1 MAKLEQRK
9 LPKSTTGKPAHFR
22 DMSTRKNND
31 VEKIKRERERRHR
44 VRDLARKLREDVQQ
58 EEKRVRESRKA
69 NAQRKVDNEKK
80 SMVIQEIKNIK
91 AMKKLSPKHRHKAK
105 IFLKHEL

>member
-1 MAKLEQRK
+1 MAKLEQRQ
-9 LPKSTTGKPAHFR
+9 LPKSNEGKPAHFR

-44 VRDLARKLREDVQQ
+44 VRDLARQLRDDVQQ

-80 SMVIQEIKNIK
+80 SMVVQEIKNIK